1 MNMATS
7 FVERYR
13 YQTLYFLF
21 LSAYLFVFMPML
33 FRFGY
38 HWDETLDF
46 DGTATDTYL
55 ANGRWMQA
63 LLRYLLGEGVHP
75 WTTSFL
81 ACMILPYA
89 TVLQC
94 KLYQWE
100 DILHDVIFGCLTIV
114 MYQYAFVMQ
123 YSHQSDVTA
132 IGMLLMT
139 FSAIL
144 LTDKGWSFKTVLA
157 LITTFTAL
165 SIYQTTGL
173 YLAAILLVWGIIQC
187 FKGNTA
193 SAFRIVLKVLA
204 IMVLAAAL
212 CEVGSRLAKTFV
224 DEETRLY
231 CTLAHERIGNTAGLL
246 VAPLGYIA
254 HYALCTAKHC
264 IKPEFKLEW
273 MYGCTLAALALIVA
287 GAFRFAPGKFFTKI
301 AIATSAVALWMLPFA
316 LILLL
321 GNEWPCKPHTRL
333 AEPLAFAGLW
343 SLALRFSPF
352 GHPFSPCARRICAIL
367 LSVLLIKASACVSD
381 IAKVERALF
390 ENRMYNLKQME
401 REACQVA
408 EQAGLDIDKCRF
420 IYFENGSDD
429 QYGNEDFNGAYP
441 AWEKIPTARN
451 ADYAKH
457 KETIQQMPIWPRN
470 GSIRADK
477 GEVIIKGASYGG
489 TQEMNYL

>member
-38 HWDETLDF
+38 HWDERLDF

-193 SAFRIVLKVLA
+193 QRS
-204 IMVLAAAL
+204 
-212 CEVGSRLAKTFV
+212 
-224 DEETRLY
+224 
-231 CTLAHERIGNTAGLL
+231 
-246 VAPLGYIA
+246 
-254 HYALCTAKHC
+254 
-264 IKPEFKLEW
+264 
-273 MYGCTLAALALIVA
+273 
-287 GAFRFAPGKFFTKI
+287 
-301 AIATSAVALWMLPFA
+301 
-316 LILLL
+316 
-321 GNEWPCKPHTRL
+321 
-333 AEPLAFAGLW
+333 
-343 SLALRFSPF
+343 
-352 GHPFSPCARRICAIL
+352 
-367 LSVLLIKASACVSD
+367 
-381 IAKVERALF
+381 ALF
-390 ENRMYNLKQME
+390 
-401 REACQVA
+401 
-408 EQAGLDIDKCRF
+408 
-420 IYFENGSDD
+420 
-429 QYGNEDFNGAYP
+429 
-441 AWEKIPTARN
+441 
-451 ADYAKH
+451 
-457 KETIQQMPIWPRN
+457 
-470 GSIRADK
+470 
-477 GEVIIKGASYGG
+477 
-489 TQEMNYL
+489 